1 MNNYLETLLIKYF
14 TTGNI
19 IIDSLLM
26 YIFIE
31 YVSSIRF
38 KYLFR
43 NLTNYNYNYNY
54 IFSYLKKRKYK
65 TLTLTKR
72 RIKLTTKY
80 RIDCKYETTKEI
92 DAVINYIFKNTKV
105 NHYIFYKHVFNEEEN
120 TKPNLTDGYLEPSE
134 SFYNIVLKP
143 FTNEKSIYKNK
154 DILLDIILDKYDKGS
169 DDQHSIFESNFK
181 LYSDDINILTEFINI
196 CVKEYD
202 QHLEQQTSIT
212 KYYCIYQGECESRYK
227 EKEQNTYITFPL
239 IISKSFDNIF
249 LPEKNT
255 LQNDLDFFINNKQW
269 YNKKG
274 IQYSFGILLKGE
286 PGTGK
291 TSVIKAIAKYTN
303 RHIIDIPL
311 NKVKTQK
318 ELLNIFKENSN
329 GMIYSS
335 NENEYKKIPR
345 SNCILVFEDID
356 CVCDLVL
363 SREFKKEIIDYT
375 SNSKKDTYKKN
386 NIENSEKKNNQ
397 NDIIEYVKVDT
408 DDNKSTVIKK
418 FNEEKDIT
426 LSSLLNVLDGILESN
441 GIIYVITTNY
451 PEKIDKALLRPGRIN
466 FTIDFKKSDYHTIK
480 EMLEYFYE
488 TKLPDTNEY
497 GIKENEYTTSF
508 VSGLCISYKN
518 NINKCIEF
526 LK

>member
-1 MNNYLETLLIKYF
+1 MHNYVETLLIRYF

-31 YVSSIRF
+31 YISSIRF
-38 KYLFR
+38 KYLLNNF
-43 NLTNYNYNYNY
+43 NKYNYNYFYSY
-54 IFSYLKKRKYK
+54 IKKRKFK
-65 TLTLTKR
+65 TIILTKR
-72 RIKLTTKY
+72 RIKLTTKFG
-80 RIDCKYETTKEI
+80 IDSKYETTKEI
-92 DAVINYIFKNTKV
+92 DSVINYISKNTKV
-105 NHYIFYKHVFNEEEN
+105 NHYVFYKDSFNMEEN
-120 TKPNLTDGYLEPSE
+120 PKNNIIDGYLEPSE
-134 SFYNIVLKP
+134 SVYNIILKP
-143 FTNEKSIYKNK
+143 FTNEKNIYYNKN
-154 DILLDIILDKYDKGS
+154 IILDVIVDNYDKGS
-169 DDQHSIFESNFK
+169 DGQHNIYESNYK
-181 LYSDDINILTEFINI
+181 LYADDINILSEFINK
-196 CVKEYD
+196 CVKDYD
-202 QHLEQQTSIT
+202 EHLEQQTSIT
-212 KYYCIYQGECESRYK
+212 KYYCIYQGECGSRYK
-227 EKEQNTYITFPL
+227 EKEENTYMTFPL

-249 LPEKNT
+249 LPEKT
-255 LQNDLDFFINNKQW
+255 RLQNDLDFFINNKEW

-375 SNSKKDTYKKN
+375 SNSKKDIYKKN
-386 NIENSEKKNNQ
+386 NIENSENKNNQ
-397 NDIIEYVKVDT
+397 NDKIEYVKVDT
-408 DDNKSTVIKK
+408 DDNKCTVIKK
-418 FNEEKDIT
+418 INEEKDIT
-426 LSSLLNVLDGILESN
+426 LSSLLNVFDGILESN
-441 GIIYVITTNY
+441 GIIYIITTNY
-451 PEKIDKALLRPGRIN
+451 PEKLDKALLRPGRIN

-518 NINKCIEF
+518 NINKCIEL

>member
-1 MNNYLETLLIKYF
+1 MHNYLESLIIRYF

-19 IIDSLLM
+19 IIDSILM

-31 YVSSIRF
+31 YISSIRF
-38 KYLFR
+38 KYLFH
-43 NLTNYNYNYNY
+43 NLTNYHYNY
-54 IFSYLKKRKYK
+54 IFSYFKKRKYK

-72 RIKLTTKY
+72 RIKLSTKY
-80 RIDCKYETTKEI
+80 RIDSKYETTKEI

-105 NHYIFYKHVFNEEEN
+105 NHYIFYKEVFNNEEN

-134 SFYNIVLKP
+134 SFYNIILKP
-143 FTNEKSIYKNK
+143 FSNEKNIYKNK

-169 DDQHSIFESNFK
+169 DGQHSIYESNFK
-181 LYSDDINILTEFINI
+181 LYSDDINIITKFINK

-202 QHLEQQTSIT
+202 EHLEQQTSIT
-212 KYYCIYQGECESRYK
+212 KYYCIYQGECESMYR
-227 EKEQNTYITFPL
+227 EKEENTYMTFPL
-239 IISKSFDNIF
+239 IISKTFDNIF
-249 LPEKNT
+249 LPEKYR
-255 LQNDLDFFINNKQW
+255 LQNDLDFFINNKEW

-291 TSVIKAIAKYTN
+291 TSVIKAISKYTN

-345 SNCILVFEDID
+345 SNCIIVFEDID

-375 SNSKKDTYKKN
+375 SNSKKDISKKN
-386 NIENSEKKNNQ
+386 IEKSENNQ
-397 NDIIEYVKVDT
+397 IDNIEYVKVDT
-408 DDNKSTVIKK
+408 DDIKCTVVKK

-441 GIIYVITTNY
+441 GIIYIITTNY
-451 PEKIDKALLRPGRIN
+451 PEKLDKALLRPGRIN
-466 FTIDFKKSDYHTIK
+466 FTIDFKKSDYQTIK

-488 TKLPDTNEY
+488 TKLPTTNEY

-518 NINKCIEF
+518 DINKCIEL

>member
-1 MNNYLETLLIKYF
+1 
-14 TTGNI
+14 
-19 IIDSLLM
+19 M

-31 YVSSIRF
+31 YVSTIRF
-38 KYLFR
+38 KYLFQ
-43 NLTNYNYNYNY
+43 NFKIYNYNY
-54 IFSYLKKRKYK
+54 IFDYLKKRKYK
-65 TLTLTKR
+65 TVTLSKR
-72 RIKLTTKY
+72 RVKLTTKFG
-80 RIDCKYETTKEI
+80 IDSRYETTKEI

-105 NHYIFYKHVFNEEEN
+105 NHYVFYKDTFTQEEN

-134 SFYNIVLKP
+134 SIYNIILKP
-143 FTNEKSIYKNK
+143 FIKDNIMYKNK
-154 DILLDIILDKYDKGS
+154 EILLDVILDKYDKGS
-169 DDQHSIFESNFK
+169 DGQHSIFESNYKF
-181 LYSDDINILTEFINI
+181 YADDINILTEFINK

-202 QHLEQQTSIT
+202 EHLEQQTSIT
-212 KYYCIYQGECESRYK
+212 KYYCIYQGETESRYK
-227 EKEQNTYITFPL
+227 EKEENTYITFPL
-239 IISKSFDNIF
+239 IISKTFENIF
-249 LPEKNT
+249 LPEKNK
-255 LQNDLDFFINNKQW
+255 LLNDLDFFINNKQW

-291 TSVIKAIAKYTN
+291 TSVIKAISKYTN
-303 RHIIDIPL
+303 RHIIDVPL
-311 NKVKTQK
+311 NKVKTLK

-345 SNCILVFEDID
+345 SNCILVLEDID

-363 SREFKKEIIDYT
+363 SREFKKEITNYADSSI
-375 SNSKKDTYKKN
+375 KKDIKLSHIDMSRN
-386 NIENSEKKNNQ
+386 ENM
-397 NDIIEYVKVDT
+397 EYVKVDT
-408 DDNKSTVIKK
+408 IDNDSAVIKK
-418 FNEEKDIT
+418 VSKDKDIT

-441 GIIYVITTNY
+441 GIIYIITTNY

-466 FTIDFKKSDYHTIK
+466 FTIDFKKSNYETIK

-488 TKLPDTNEY
+488 TKLPQTNEY
-497 GIKENEYTTSF
+497 KLRENEFTTSY

-518 NINKCIEF
+518 DINKCIDL

>member
-1 MNNYLETLLIKYF
+1 MYKYLESLLIRYF

-26 YIFIE
+26 YVFVE
-31 YVSSIRF
+31 YISTIRF
-38 KYLFR
+38 KYLFN
-43 NLTNYNYNYNY
+43 NLNIYNYNY
-54 IFSYLKKRKYK
+54 IFGYLKKRKYK
-65 TLTLTKR
+65 TITLTKR
-72 RIKLTTKY
+72 RVKLTTKFG
-80 RIDCKYETTKEI
+80 IDSRYETTKEI

-105 NHYIFYKHVFNEEEN
+105 NHYIFYKDIFDKQEN
-120 TKPNLTDGYLEPSE
+120 NKPNLTDGYLEPSE
-134 SFYNIVLKP
+134 SVYNIILKP
-143 FTNEKSIYKNK
+143 FINDNIMYKNK
-154 DILLDIILDKYDKGS
+154 EILLDVILDKYDKGS
-169 DDQHSIFESNFK
+169 DGQHSIFESNYKF
-181 LYSDDINILTEFINI
+181 YSDDINILTEFINK

-202 QHLEQQTSIT
+202 EHLEQQTSIT
-212 KYYCIYQGECESRYK
+212 KYYCIYQGEVSSRYR
-227 EKEQNTYITFPL
+227 EKEENTYITFPL
-239 IISKSFDNIF
+239 IISKTFENIF
-249 LPEKNT
+249 LPEKNK
-255 LQNDLDFFINNKQW
+255 LINDLDFFINNKQW

-311 NKVKTQK
+311 NKVKTLK

-363 SREFKKEIIDYT
+363 SREFKKEIVNYT
-375 SNSKKDTYKKN
+375 DSSIKKDNKKN
-386 NIENSEKKNNQ
+386 IKSSSPDISINENIEY
-397 NDIIEYVKVDT
+397 IKVDT
-408 DDNKSTVIKK
+408 GDNDCTVVKK
-418 FNEEKDIT
+418 VSNETDIT

-441 GIIYVITTNY
+441 GIIYIITTNY

-466 FTIDFKKSDYHTIK
+466 FTIDFKKSNYQTIK

-488 TKLPDTNEY
+488 TKIPDLNEY
-497 GIKENEYTTSF
+497 GLRENEFTTSYI
-508 VSGLCISYKN
+508 SGLCISYKDD
-518 NINKCIEF
+518 INKCIEL

>member
-1 MNNYLETLLIKYF
+1 MHNYLETLLIRYF

-31 YVSSIRF
+31 YISSIRF
-38 KYLFR
+38 KYLFH
-43 NLTNYNYNYNY
+43 NLTNYHYNY
-54 IFSYLKKRKYK
+54 IFSYFKKRKYK

-72 RIKLTTKY
+72 RIKLSTKY
-80 RIDCKYETTKEI
+80 RIDSKYETTKEI

-105 NHYIFYKHVFNEEEN
+105 NHYIFYKEVFNNEET

-134 SFYNIVLKP
+134 SFYNIILKP
-143 FTNEKSIYKNK
+143 FSNEKSIYKNK

-169 DDQHSIFESNFK
+169 DGQHSIYESNFK
-181 LYSDDINILTEFINI
+181 LYSDDINIITEFINK

-202 QHLEQQTSIT
+202 EHLEQQTSIT
-212 KYYCIYQGECESRYK
+212 KYYCIYQGECESMYR
-227 EKEQNTYITFPL
+227 EKEENTYMTFPL
-239 IISKSFDNIF
+239 IISKTFDNIF
-249 LPEKNT
+249 LPEKSR
-255 LQNDLDFFINNKQW
+255 LQNDLDFFINNKEW

-345 SNCILVFEDID
+345 SNCIIVFEDID

-375 SNSKKDTYKKN
+375 SNSKKDISKK
-386 NIENSEKKNNQ
+386 NIENSENNQ
-397 NDIIEYVKVDT
+397 NDNIDYVKVDT
-408 DDNKSTVIKK
+408 DDNKFTVIKK
-418 FNEEKDIT
+418 INEEKDIT

-441 GIIYVITTNY
+441 GIIYIITTNY
-451 PEKIDKALLRPGRIN
+451 PEKLDKALLRPGRIN
-466 FTIDFKKSDYHTIK
+466 FTIDFKKSDYQTIK

-497 GIKENEYTTSF
+497 GIKENQYTTSF

-518 NINKCIEF
+518 DINKCIEL

>member
-1 MNNYLETLLIKYF
+1 MHNYLESLLIKYF

-31 YVSSIRF
+31 YISTLRF
-38 KYLFR
+38 KYIF
-43 NLTNYNYNYNY
+43 NNFNKYSYMHFYGY
-54 IFSYLKKRKYK
+54 IKKRKYK
-65 TLTLTKR
+65 TVTLTKR
-72 RIKLTTKY
+72 RIKVITKFG
-80 RIDCKYETTKEI
+80 IDSRYETTKEI
-92 DAVINYIFKNTKV
+92 DAVINYISKNTKI
-105 NHYIFYKHVFNEEEN
+105 NHYIFHKDSFNLEEN
-120 TKPNLTDGYLEPSE
+120 TKNDITDGYLEPSE
-134 SFYNIVLKP
+134 SVYNIILTP
-143 FTNEKSIYKNK
+143 FVNCKNYYQNK
-154 DILLDIILDKYDKGS
+154 EIILDVILDKYDKGN
-169 DDQHSIFESNFK
+169 DNQHNVFESNYK
-181 LYSDDINILTEFINI
+181 LYSDDINILTEFINK

-202 QHLEQQTSIT
+202 EHLEQQTSIT
-212 KYYCIYQGECESRYK
+212 KYYCIYQGESVSKYR
-227 EKEQNTYITFPL
+227 EKEENTYMTFPL
-239 IISKSFDNIF
+239 ILSKTFDNIF

-255 LQNDLDFFINNKQW
+255 LLNDLDFFINNKQW

-303 RHIIDIPL
+303 RHIIDVPL
-311 NKVKTQK
+311 NKVKTMK

-363 SREFKKEIIDYT
+363 SREFKKEINNYT
-375 SNSKKDTYKKN
+375 DKTKKN
-386 NIENSEKKNNQ
+386 VDKNNDKEK
-397 NDIIEYVKVDT
+397 NEMDFIKVDT
-408 DDNKSTVIKK
+408 DDDNCSVIKK
-418 FNEEKDIT
+418 LTKESDIT

-441 GIIYVITTNY
+441 GIIYIITTNY

-466 FTIDFKKSDYHTIK
+466 FTIDFKKSDYKTIK

-497 GIKENEYTTSF
+497 GIRENEYTTSY

-518 NINKCIEF
+518 DINKCIEL